1 MIDTQHGQN
10 LKHTPH
16 ERSAVSA
23 FLVDHGGAAQTSG
36 VDSHHTRVL
45 PSNRG
50 EAICNSNS
58 VDGHCVVGPMML
70 RGNS

>member
-1 MIDTQHGQN
+1 MFNDSHDYRQQ
-10 LKHTPH
+10 HTPQ

-23 FLVDHGGAAQTSG
+23 FLADHGGAAQISG
-36 VDSHHTRVL
+36 ADSHHTRVL